1 MADIKEQLSVEPQE
15 SLRTVMEGHQA
26 GLWTA
31 LPAIIN
37 GFDPVAM
44 TISCTPSIQAIVTD
58 RNGAMSHVTISQLVD
73 VPVCFPHGGG
83 YLITFPIRSGDECLV
98 VFSSRC
104 IDGWWQSGQ
113 VAPQTDR
120 RMHDLSDG
128 FAIVGPYSQVKKPAV
143 PVSTTALE
151 IRSEDD
157 TLSVKLDHAAGTIAV
172 KAPTSLTIDTPLVLM
187 THNVHVEGN
196 MVVDGTTTSVA
207 VGVTTHHHTGVQTGG
222 GVTGGPVG

>member
-1 MADIKEQLSVEPQE
+1 MADIKEQLAVDPQE
-15 SLRTVMEGHQA
+15 SLRTVMDGHQA

-44 TISCTPSIQAIVTD
+44 TVSCTPSIQAIVTD
-58 RNGAMSHVTISQLVD
+58 RKGAMSHVTISQLVD

-83 YLITFPIRSGDECLV
+83 YLITFPIKAGDECLV

-113 VAPQTDR
+113 IAPQTDR

-128 FAIVGPYSQVKKPAV
+128 FAIVGPYSQVRKPAV
-143 PVSTTALE
+143 GASTTALE
-151 IRSEDD
+151 VRSEDD
-157 TLSVKLDHAAGTIAV
+157 TLSVMMDHAAGTISM
-172 KAPTSLTIDTPLVLM
+172 KAPVSVTVDTPL
-187 THNVHVEGN
+187 THFTGNITNAGSIVSVGNVTAGAIDLE
-196 MVVDGTTTSVA
+196 
-207 VGVTTHHHTGVQTGG
+207 THHHTTGG
-222 GVTGGPVG
+222 GAGNTSGPIG

>member
-1 MADIKEQLSVEPQE
+1 MADIKEQLSVDPQE
-15 SLRTVMEGHQA
+15 SLRTVMDGHQA

-37 GFDPVAM
+37 GFDPAAM
-44 TISCTPSIQAIVTD
+44 TVSCTPSIQAIITD
-58 RNGAMSHVTISQLVD
+58 RNGKMSHVTISQLVD

-83 YLITFPIRSGDECLV
+83 YIITFPIKAGDECLV

-113 VAPQTDR
+113 IAPQTDR

-143 PVSTTALE
+143 GASTTALE
-151 IRSEDD
+151 MRSEDD
-157 TLSVKLDHAAGTIAV
+157 TLSVTMDHATGKINM
-172 KAPTSLTIDTPLVLM
+172 KAPVSVTVDTPL
-187 THNVHVEGN
+187 THFTGNITNAGSIVSTGNV
-196 MVVDGTTTSVA
+196 TA
-207 VGVTTHHHTGVQTGG
+207 GVIDLETHHHTTGG
-222 GVTGGPVG
+222 GAGNTSGPIG